1 MRIDVITLFPEMFK
15 GPFEESIFKKARQ
28 KNIFEIYFHQL
39 RDFATD
45 KHKTVDDSV
54 YGGGAGM
61 VFKPEPLFAALRHI
75 MKEPKRPEV
84 CVIYPSPKGP
94 VLTHQKAVDLSKFKQ
109 LVFICGRYEGIDQ
122 RVIDYWVDEQISI
135 GNYVLTGGELP
146 AMVMIDTIVRQI
158 PGVVGKGES
167 LIYESHAVPGQ
178 LEYPHYTKP
187 EVFEGL
193 KVPEVLLSGH
203 HAEIEKWR
211 DLNTKKNP

>member
-28 KNIFEIYFHQL
+28 KNIFEIHFHQL

-61 VFKPEPLFAALRHI
+61 VFKPEPLFAALRHLI
-75 MKEPKRPEV
+75 KEPRNKSEI
-84 CVIYPSPKGP
+84 CIIYPSPKGP
-94 VLTHQKAVDLSKFKQ
+94 ILTHQKAVDLSKFKQ

-146 AMVMIDTIVRQI
+146 AMVMMDTIVRQI

-167 LIYESHAVPGQ
+167 LIHESHVIPGQ
-178 LEYPHYTKP
+178 LDYPHYTKP

-211 DLNTKKNP
+211 KNNA